1 MRLLPYLAFL
11 TLLSAS
17 GAPKWNVA
25 YLYDED
31 KSTLSLRGVE
41 FPSDQRGIAI
51 GTITENGRAQHV
63 ALITADGGVKW
74 DTVRLKDAPLSLAC
88 FTDAVCWISTPG
100 GVYRTEE
107 GGRTWTRISKTK
119 GILKMQFVS
128 PEKGWAAGARKSA
141 WQTVDGGKNWTPLPV
156 LNEVKANPNH
166 SGFQAVAMQGE
177 VGFIGGNSR
186 PPRKDD
192 SPFPDWMVPE
202 DAARRREWPGLMVIL
217 ETRDAG
223 KTWAVTSN
231 SIFGLL
237 TAIRIRPEGKGALA
251 LLEYFHS
258 FEFPAEVL
266 TIDFKNGRTS
276 SIFRDKTTAITDIV
290 AGPAGETMLAGT
302 AVVGLRG
309 LPIPQKVLFR
319 ESTQAPGSDTSVWE
333 KHEVDYRATATR
345 VHLARSPGGRYWAVT
360 DTGIILR
367 LDRAPKPAN

>member
-1 MRLLPYLAFL
+1 MRLLLYLAFL
-11 TLLSAS
+11 TLLPAA

-31 KSTLSLRGVE
+31 KSTLALRGIA

-51 GTITENGRAQHV
+51 GTISEYGRPKHV
-63 ALITADGGVKW
+63 ALITADGGAKW
-74 DTVRLKDAPLSLAC
+74 ETVRLKDAPLSLAC
-88 FTDAVCWISTPG
+88 YTDAVCWISTPG

-119 GILKMQFVS
+119 GILNMQFVS

-141 WQTVDGGKNWTPLPV
+141 WQTVDGGKTWTPLPV
-156 LNEVKANPNH
+156 LDEVKSNPNH

-223 KTWAVTSN
+223 KNWAATSN

-237 TAIRIRPEGKGALA
+237 TAIRIRPEGNAALA

-258 FEFPAEVL
+258 FEYPAEVL

-276 SIFRDKTTAITDIV
+276 SIFRDKSTAVTDIV

-302 AVVGLRG
+302 AVVGMRG

-319 ESTQAPGSDTSVWE
+319 ESAQTPGSDTSVWT
-333 KHEVDYRATATR
+333 KHDVDYRATATR

-367 LDRAPKPAN
+367 LDRDPKPAN